1 MIWKMFFLI
10 KKLLEKMKRIGSKIH
25 NMYSQE
31 IDKISLSWF
40 DDKRYILSD
49 RINTLAYN
57 HKDIPQNEQ
66 KSIFFLLK

>member
-1 MIWKMFFLI
+1 
-10 KKLLEKMKRIGSKIH
+10 
-25 NMYSQE
+25 MYSQE

>member
-1 MIWKMFFLI
+1 
-10 KKLLEKMKRIGSKIH
+10 
-25 NMYSQE
+25 MYSQE

-49 RINTLAYN
+49 RINALAYG

>member
-31 IDKISLSWF
+31 IDKTSLSWF

-49 RINTLAYN
+49 RINTLAYG